1 MDKLFETPIKAMRK
15 MCLQCTVNQPKEI
28 RLCTIIDCACYAY
41 RMGTRPSK
49 ATLDTMEAFY
59 EENPEYS
66 GGFQTKTANPKDTGD
81 K

>member
-1 MDKLFETPIKAMRK
+1 
-15 MCLQCTVNQPKEI
+15 
-28 RLCTIIDCACYAY
+28 
-41 RMGTRPSK
+41 MGTRPSK
-49 ATLDTMEAFY
+49 ATLDTIKAFY

>member
-1 MDKLFETPIKAMRK
+1 MDKLYDTPVKAIRK
-15 MCLQCTVNQPKEI
+15 KCLDCSCFQPKEV
-28 RLCTIIDCACYAY
+28 RLCTCVDIPIKPYIKKK
-41 RMGTRPSK
+41 RPDK
-49 ATLDTMEAFY
+49 TTLDTMEAFY

>member
-66 GGFQTKTANPKDTGD
+66 GGFQTKTANPKDTED